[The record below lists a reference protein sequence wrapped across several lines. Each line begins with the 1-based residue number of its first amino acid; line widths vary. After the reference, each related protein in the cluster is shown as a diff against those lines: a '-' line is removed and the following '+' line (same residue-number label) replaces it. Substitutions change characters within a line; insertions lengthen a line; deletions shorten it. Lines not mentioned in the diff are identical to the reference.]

1 MKILPKIIL
10 IIIFAVILLS
20 INFLIKFE
28 DGSFSKSLINT
39 VIILLV
45 IFISS
50 KSTGSI
56 IKKKRRY

>member
-1 MKILPKIIL
+1 MKILPRVIL
-10 IIIFAVILLS
+10 IIIFAVILLA

-28 DGSFSKSLINT
+28 DGNFSKSLINT

-56 IKKKRRY
+56 IKKRRRY